1 MDVMREEYSI
11 KEISEITGFKPHVI
25 RFYEKEFQ
33 LNIPRNESN
42 RRIFTYQELEK
53 LQYIKSLKEKG
64 LTNRQIKQVLESPEI
79 IINAVDDS
87 FCTNEIATTS
97 LSVESSSNI
106 TEIENCNDENI
117 LKQLVTLIHRIDY
130 RKEFEELQY
139 KIDELH
145 NQMINQEKDILICEN
160 AKLKMKLKE
169 KSYEVAELKEKLK
182 REQNK
187 KVSIIARIFGTK

>member
-79 IINAVDDS
+79 IINEIDDS

>member
-79 IINAVDDS
+79 IINEIDDS
-87 FCTNEIATTS
+87 FCTNENATTS

>member
-79 IINAVDDS
+79 IINEIDDS
-87 FCTNEIATTS
+87 FCTNENATTS

-139 KIDELH
+139 KIDKLH